1 MDHGEAVQVDPIK
14 PKLNPPGTERLKLN
28 CGVLLSASA
37 FKLNLRR
44 YTMVSTDAH
53 RVLAMLDFPAVAAFP
68 NASDMSFIVHGGRG
82 LHSSTSHLNL
92 SRF

>member
-1 MDHGEAVQVDPIK
+1 
-14 PKLNPPGTERLKLN
+14 
-28 CGVLLSASA
+28 
-37 FKLNLRR
+37 
-44 YTMVSTDAH
+44 MVSTDAH